1 MDDEAD
7 IAILITKGATDP
19 NYTAEIIER
28 GLTVATGEYITKLSA
43 LKFASIHLTILRNQ
57 EKRTKE

>member
-7 IAILITKGATDP
+7 IAILITKSATDP
-19 NYTAEIIER
+19 NYTAEVIQQ

-43 LKFASIHLTILRNQ
+43 LKFASIQLMVLRDQ
-57 EKRTKE
+57 EKENTK